1 MWRRGQNRGR
11 VELPNAALKAGSSST
26 AAGPVARVGYRTECR
41 WRACARSASCFHFSR
56 LQQRVTACKRL
67 VRRDENLAP
76 FLSDLR
82 PKLCPAAR
90 TWWSY
95 LQGRGQRSA
104 QSPQEGCPPATRAKS
119 GVILESVARPRLWK
133 AAGVGVADTEK
144 GAVASVQISTGALT
158 PGTRA
163 CATEAF
169 VSVSWRSVEGI
180 ARGPESVGAP
190 R

>member
-1 MWRRGQNRGR
+1 MKILPLFCRIFGR
-11 VELPNAALKAGSSST
+11 S
-26 AAGPVARVGYRTECR
+26 
-41 WRACARSASCFHFSR
+41 CAPPQTT
-56 LQQRVTACKRL
+56 L
-67 VRRDENLAP
+67 
-76 FLSDLR
+76 
-82 PKLCPAAR
+82 R

-144 GAVASVQISTGALT
+144 GAVASVQISTGAVT